1 MTLVRIDVAYE
12 TYWIPARKVCAVVES
27 WDQEDKVEIHLE
39 TGRVYKVM
47 PVDDEEYE
55 ELAQR
60 ITQDLEEAL
69 NES

>member
-1 MTLVRIDVAYE
+1 MTIVRIDVAYE
-12 TYWIPARKVCAVVES
+12 TYWIPARKVSAVVES
-27 WDQEDKVEIHLE
+27 FVQEQKVESHLD
-39 TGRVYKVM
+39 TGRVYKVT

-69 NES
+69 NGS